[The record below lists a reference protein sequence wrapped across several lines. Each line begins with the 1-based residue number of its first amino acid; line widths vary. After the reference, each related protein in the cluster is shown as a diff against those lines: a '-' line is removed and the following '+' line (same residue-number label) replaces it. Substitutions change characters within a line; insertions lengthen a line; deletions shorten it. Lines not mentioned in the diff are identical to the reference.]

1 MARLTFTQDNQ
12 PTPEEFEQMLAQAT
26 AHSNPVDDLLEVSNE
41 LWEYEQKHGMTSA
54 EFYEQFRQGTL
65 DDTLQH
71 CMDWAFA
78 FEVFSKIK
86 RAVETALMREA
97 MRREIW
103 VAPDQVESEEVTV

>member
-1 MARLTFTQDNQ
+1 MTQLTFTPDNL
-12 PTPEEFEQMLAQAT
+12 PTPEEFEQMLAQAI

-41 LWEYEQKHGMTSA
+41 LREYEQKHGMTSA

-78 FEVFSKIK
+78 FQVFSKIK
-86 RAVETALMREA
+86 RVVETALMREA
-97 MRREIW
+97 VWREIW
-103 VAPDQVESEEVTV
+103 AAPIQVELEQVAV